1 MVMKY
6 FTFICILAF
15 LVVPQVAS
23 AHPET
28 GLLPDAIA
36 ETEYKIVLEIN
47 PKDIATRT
55 KLGMVLYR
63 KNKLKEAE
71 QQIAEALR
79 SAPQD
84 FDAHDVMGLIRLK
97 EKKLAEA
104 IVWFQKAIAIK
115 SEDTM
120 VHHSLGLAFEQT
132 GQYREAEASYRRG
145 LEVNDRLLRKGTNR
159 EKEKERRNTLLSA
172 LQGVQSRLKT
182 SRGGI

>member
-1 MVMKY
+1 MKY
-6 FTFICILAF
+6 FASLFISALLFAPHAAC
-15 LVVPQVAS
+15 

-47 PKDIATRT
+47 PKDITTRT

-71 QQIAEALR
+71 QQVSEVLT
-79 SAPQD
+79 SAPND

-97 EKKLAEA
+97 EKKPAEA
-104 IVWFQKAIAIK
+104 IAWFQKAIALK

-120 VHHSLGLAFEQT
+120 VHHSLGLALEQS
-132 GQYREAEASYRRG
+132 GRYLEAEASYRRG

-172 LQGVQSRLKT
+172 LQGLQSRLTT
-182 SRGGI
+182 SRGGK

>member
-1 MVMKY
+1 MRY
-6 FTFICILAF
+6 LGCLFIIAVFFAPHSVC
-15 LVVPQVAS
+15 

-47 PKDIATRT
+47 PKDIPTRT

-71 QQIAEALR
+71 QQISEVLK
-79 SAPQD
+79 SAPND
-84 FDAHDVMGLIRLK
+84 FDALDVMGLIRLK
-97 EKKLAEA
+97 EKKPAEA
-104 IVWFQKAIAIK
+104 ITWLQKAIAIN

-120 VHHSLGLAFEQT
+120 VHHSLGLALEQT
-132 GQYREAEASYRRG
+132 GRYREAEASYRKG
-145 LEVNDRLLRKGTNR
+145 LEVNDRLLRKGVN
-159 EKEKERRNTLLSA
+159 KEKETERRSMLLSS
-172 LQGVQSRLKT
+172 LQGVQAKLKT

>member
-1 MVMKY
+1 MNYLTVLLISALL
-6 FTFICILAF
+6 FA
-15 LVVPQVAS
+15 PHAAS

-47 PKDIATRT
+47 PRDIPTRT

-63 KNKLKEAE
+63 KNKLREAE
-71 QQIAEALR
+71 QQMAEVLK
-79 SAPQD
+79 SAPKD

-97 EKKLAEA
+97 EKKTAEA
-104 IVWFQKAIAIK
+104 IAWFQKAIALK

-120 VHHSLGLAFEQT
+120 VHHSLGLAFEQA
-132 GQYREAEASYRRG
+132 GRYRDAESSYRRG
-145 LEVNDRLLRKGTNR
+145 LEVNDRLLRKGANR
-159 EKEKERRNTLLSA
+159 EKETERRNTLLSA

>member
-1 MVMKY
+1 MKY
-6 FTFICILAF
+6 FTVLFISAF
-15 LVVPQVAS
+15 LLAPHAVW

-55 KLGMVLYR
+55 KLGMVLCR
-63 KNKLKEAE
+63 KNKLNEAE

-79 SAPQD
+79 LAPKD

-97 EKKLAEA
+97 GKKPAEA

-132 GQYREAEASYRRG
+132 GLYREAEASYRRG
-145 LEVNDRLLRKGTNR
+145 LEVNDRLLRKGANR
-159 EKEKERRNTLLSA
+159 EKETERKATLLSA
-172 LQGVQSRLKT
+172 LQGVQARLKT

>member
-1 MVMKY
+1 MKY
-6 FTFICILAF
+6 FASLFIIALLFA
-15 LVVPQVAS
+15 PHAAS

-47 PKDIATRT
+47 PRDITTRT
-55 KLGMVLYR
+55 RLGMVLYR
-63 KNKLKEAE
+63 KNRLKEAE
-71 QQIAEALR
+71 QEISEVLK
-79 SAPQD
+79 SAPND

-97 EKKLAEA
+97 EKKPVEA
-104 IVWFQKAIAIK
+104 IAWLKKAIALK

-120 VHHSLGLAFEQT
+120 VHHSLGLALEQA
-132 GQYREAEASYRRG
+132 GQYRDAEASYRRG

-159 EKEKERRNTLLSA
+159 EKQKEKERRNTLLSA
-172 LQGVQSRLKT
+172 LQGVQTRLKT

>member
-1 MVMKY
+1 MKY
-6 FTFICILAF
+6 FISLCILAL
-15 LVVPQVAS
+15 LVVPHAVY

-47 PKDIATRT
+47 PKDITTRT

-71 QQIAEALR
+71 QQVSEVLK
-79 SAPQD
+79 SAPND

-97 EKKLAEA
+97 ENKPAEA
-104 IVWFQKAIAIK
+104 IAWLKKAIALK
-115 SEDTM
+115 NEDTM
-120 VHHSLGLAFEQT
+120 VHHSLGLAFEQA

-172 LQGVQSRLKT
+172 LQGVQTRLKT